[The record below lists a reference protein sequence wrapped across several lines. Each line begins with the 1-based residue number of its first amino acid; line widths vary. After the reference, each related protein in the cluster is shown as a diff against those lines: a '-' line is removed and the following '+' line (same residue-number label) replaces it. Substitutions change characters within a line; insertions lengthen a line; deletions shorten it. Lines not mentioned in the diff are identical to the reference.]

1 MPTSLQ
7 SGVGDNKPWQVPLSA
22 QLAVG
27 DSGDH
32 LVAATT
38 SEFSSSRDPW
48 SFLVGGQTELA
59 VDSKSAVD
67 DPIEKT
73 GAVFGDTKSAVGDSS
88 VSIGSVYMSED
99 INSARQPFVAVNEGH
114 EFHAT
119 LKHLKIRDPTS
130 EKSKNISR
138 PIFLLCGLIQKEET
152 SDRHSQ
158 KHVSK
163 MISFFLR
170 KAFEELVI

>member
-1 MPTSLQ
+1 MAIGRISKSWQTCCANWSALISPIRFFRNQGLNIRWVDVPTSLQ
-7 SGVGDNKPWQVPLSA
+7 SAVGDNNAAQVHLSA

-38 SEFSSSRDPW
+38 SESSSSRDPW
-48 SFLVGGQTELA
+48 SFLVGGQTELG

-88 VSIGSVYMSED
+88 VSIGSAYMSEG
-99 INSARQPFVAVNEGH
+99 ISSARPYVAVNEGH
-114 EFHAT
+114 VVHAT
-119 LKHLKIRDPTS
+119 LKHL
-130 EKSKNISR
+130 
-138 PIFLLCGLIQKEET
+138 IFLLCFW
-152 SDRHSQ
+152 H
-158 KHVSK
+158 
-163 MISFFLR
+163 M
-170 KAFEELVI
+170 

>member
-7 SGVGDNKPWQVPLSA
+7 SAVGDNKPWQVPLSA

-99 INSARQPFVAVNEGH
+99 INSARPYVAVNEGH
-114 EFHAT
+114 VFHAT